1 MYYDTYGHIKTYLV
15 NFRTHMGQEEKEKE
29 GYSRNAD
36 PCMYYDTYGHIW
48 THLVYVRTHMGQEEK
63 EKEGYSKL
71 TE

>member
-1 MYYDTYGHIKTYLV
+1 
-15 NFRTHMGQEEKEKE
+15 MGQEEKEKE

-36 PCMYYDTYGHIW
+36 PCVYYDTYGHIW